1 MFGVLFL
8 SCVFSV
14 SPSVPVSSLCVLV
27 SPSMCFL
34 FYFNSR
40 VFSVFSFASPVMSIC
55 CSCVPMCFHFCWF
68 VILYVLS
75 LRFFMFLMFSFTLFV
90 SSVLVSFSLVFASLL
105 SHNKTTPLSPCV
117 CFWVLTTLRST
128 QS

>member
-1 MFGVLFL
+1 MFGVPFL
-8 SCVFSV
+8 SCVLSV
-14 SPSVPVSSLCVLV
+14 PPSVPVSSLCVLV

-34 FYFNSR
+34 SYLNSR
-40 VFSVFSFASPVMSIC
+40 VFSVFSFASPGMSIC

-68 VILYVLS
+68 VILYVLC

-105 SHNKTTPLSPCV
+105 SHNKTTPLSPCIR
-117 CFWVLTTLRST
+117 FWVLTTLSST